1 MTVESLNNLNTSA
14 GTIFRALICI
24 INYIQVSDL
33 PLREV
38 KKDKSNI
45 FEQTL
50 LFKPKT
56 RSLVRCKKDHN
67 DSITQRL
74 INIKNKR
81 VTRGL
86 KDSFLVQ
93 SKEDK
98 FVNEKRNNKP
108 RNDKTEEALRLLKS
122 KVVQM

>member
-56 RSLVRCKKDHN
+56 RSLVRRKKGHN

-81 VTRGL
+81 VAKGL

-98 FVNEKRNNKP
+98 LVNEKQSNKP
-108 RNDKTEEALRLLKS
+108 RNDKTEEALRLLKN
-122 KVVQM
+122 KVAQM